1 MLNNEDLIYKA
12 GRKYIAGIDFTE
24 GLIEL
29 KPLVK
34 HTSGIHYEAKDFE
47 AKHTYKQGGSFED
60 PAYMPL
66 SKGSTLELYVDVV
79 INSYTRE
86 DHMLFSPGS
95 FYEAG
100 EDFRP
105 GLVKISNRI
114 NDVLISIHDGDT
126 FEEIHSRIASSTDPD
141 DPAEIYITI
150 EKGQMLMVHKEGTEL
165 LEYRKIWFYSTILNG
180 NITKGDLILCI

>member
-1 MLNNEDLIYKA
+1 MINVFK
-12 GRKYIAGIDFTE
+12 GGKTYIAGEDFKE
-24 GLIEL
+24 GLIEI

-34 HTSGIHYEAKDFE
+34 HASGIHYEAKDFE

-66 SKGSTLELYVDVV
+66 SKGSKLELYVDAV

-86 DHMLFSPGS
+86 DHIFFSPGS

-100 EDFRP
+100 EDFRE

-114 NDVLISIHDGDT
+114 NNLFISIRDGDT
-126 FEEIHSRIASSTDPD
+126 FEKIHSQMASTTDPN

-150 EKGQMLMVHKEGTEL
+150 KKGQLLMVHDEGTEL
-165 LEYRKIWFYSTILNG
+165 LEYRKI
-180 NITKGDLILCI
+180 